1 MKSFSGK
8 KIIKKTI
15 NVKKTHIFSTI
26 SLLADESGK
35 ITSFQLESLR
45 KCLRRFLK
53 KKAQL
58 FFRVFSQTPITKKS
72 KNVRLGRGK
81 ASASY

>member
-8 KIIKKTI
+8 KLIKKTT
-15 NVKKTHIFSTI
+15 NLKAKHLFSNL

-35 ITSFQLESLR
+35 ITNFQAESFR
-45 KCLRRFLK
+45 KSLRRFLK
-53 KKAQL
+53 KKAQI
-58 FFRVFSQTPITKKS
+58 FFRPFFHIPVTKKS

-81 ASASY
+81 ANACY